1 MKTLATIAA
10 ALMFLPFQASA
21 AKSKKKQAPKPVPA
35 IEIVQKVNDAYQ
47 ATHSPEV
54 RAFWDDAAYFT
65 GNMEAYRL
73 TGNARY
79 LEYSDKWARH
89 NKWSGATEKDQ
100 SKWLYKQYGES
111 MQHVQFGDWQI
122 CFQTYLDM
130 YRMNPDA
137 YKIARAIEVMDYQVK
152 NSATDYWWW
161 ADALY
166 MVMPVYTK
174 LYKVTGNEQYLDQ
187 LYANYKYA
195 DDLMWDKESHLYF
208 RDGKYIYPAHKT
220 DLGKKDFWAR
230 GDGWV
235 LAGLAKVLADMPAD
249 YKHRPFF
256 VERFQQ
262 LAEAVAA
269 CQQKEGYWTRSIL
282 DPEQAVGPETSGTAF
297 FTYGLLWGMNHG
309 LLDKAKYQPVTDLA
323 WKYLT
328 TVALQADGTVGYVQP
343 IGEKAIK
350 GQQLTAKN
358 TANFGTGAMLLAA
371 CEKVRFD
378 DASCA
383 PAADAAPVTV
393 TVGNPSGM
401 QRQEVVELDAASVF
415 QRLGISGGRQF
426 VVKNAL
432 GFEVPYQLTYD
443 GKLLIEACVAPKG
456 QATYTITRGEPSV
469 FVNTCYGRMYPERVD
484 DIAWE
489 NDRGAYR
496 CYGPALQRSGEDA
509 FGNDVW
515 VKNTPDLVVES
526 RYHNELVNKL
536 SYHVDR
542 GYGLDCYKVGP
553 TLGCGTPALIQG
565 DNLIF
570 PYCWKEYEL
579 LDNGP
584 LRFTVRLKYNPSKYG
599 NDDNVVENRILSI
612 DKGSNFNKMTVW
624 YDGLTA
630 PADVASGVV
639 IHTEDTES
647 VVLGKNYV
655 QYADP
660 TDNPKGQNFQI
671 YVAAIFPDGVDQTR
685 KVMYQN
691 PVRGNAGHALGI
703 KRGIKSGE
711 KFTYYFGSSWSKY
724 DCRTQKEWQQRID
737 NFQSALGQKLEV
749 GI

>member
-1 MKTLATIAA
+1 
-10 ALMFLPFQASA
+10 MFLPFQASA

-456 QATYTITRGEPSV
+456 QATYTITKGEPSV

-570 PYCWKEYEL
+570 PYCWKQYEL